1 MTNPFLNIT
10 KRFPLEPV
18 SSANKPIFILS
29 NYLAV
34 WVDSALQRV
43 LISDP
48 SIQVW
53 GEPYLNTNLIPMLA
67 QSSMALTAPDLPDS
81 RHFINLQVIRDNPEN
96 YFIAN
101 WYPPLQVMFESHRAM
116 LDRLFKQPTE
126 EMGKQKFGI
135 KFVRLGLPEM
145 QHLQWIYPDAKFI
158 ILIRNPWDCWRSY
171 KGYDWTYR

>member
-10 KRFPLEPV
+10 KRFPLDPV
-18 SSANKPIFILS
+18 SSANKPVFILS
-29 NYLAV
+29 TI
-34 WVDSALQRV
+34 WRSGSTALQRV

-53 GEPYLNTNLIPMLA
+53 GEPYANTNLIPMLA

-101 WYPPLQVMFESHRAM
+101 WYPPLQAMFESHRAM

-135 KFVRLGLPEM
+135 NGSFRFTRDAVSAMDLSGCK
-145 QHLQWIYPDAKFI
+145 IYHFG
-158 ILIRNPWDCWRSY
+158 S
-171 KGYDWTYR
+171 